1 LTNFGGI
8 VKINA
13 ESACKAHGLRPV
25 GFVWVDTLVADR
37 SPPDKSE
44 KHVMRRMLV
53 CALAVSLLLVSSGCP
68 RKKTAPGELSYIPPD
83 AAVVAVVRVKRIMEA
98 KLLEPLL
105 QDAMVAAQLKQSPI
119 DLRKIESAT
128 VAGVPRKGEAKPW
141 QPPFSPVA
149 VIRFTEPTDAKAMIE
164 KIAPPGRVKFEERS
178 HQGKTY
184 YMAERDNFFFQ
195 PDEKTLVIGE
205 LEETVKG
212 LLSGAANGPAAEK
225 LQAAGAGD
233 DLVAVVL
240 MEPMQRFV
248 QEAKGKLD
256 KDAPPPLA
264 AMAALTDQL
273 KSGTLTV
280 NLSGDTLAKLVLDC
294 TSAEAG
300 KKVGDALKGALEF
313 GKFMA
318 GMAIAG
324 AQASKE
330 TPPEAKQALDVAA
343 RTLGGLQLTQSGEQ
357 VVLTAAKPEGL
368 EKLVASI
375 PELMRQRMSAGPGL
389 KRPTRG
395 GKTSAPAFKP
405 PTQDEPAKPEPSPK

>member
-1 LTNFGGI
+1 
-8 VKINA
+8 
-13 ESACKAHGLRPV
+13 
-25 GFVWVDTLVADR
+25 
-37 SPPDKSE
+37 
-44 KHVMRRMLV
+44 MLV

-83 AAVVAVVRVKRIMEA
+83 AAVVAVFRVKKIMEA

-105 QDAMVAAQLKQSPI
+105 QDPMVSAQLKQSPI
-119 DLRKIESAT
+119 DPRKIESAT
-128 VAGVPRKGEAKPW
+128 VAGSPRKGEAKPW

-149 VIRFTEPTDAKAMIE
+149 VIRFTEPTDAKAMLE
-164 KIAPPGRVKFEERS
+164 KIAPPGRAKFEERS

-184 YMAERDNFFFQ
+184 YMADRDNFFFQ

-212 LLSGAANGPAAEK
+212 LLSGAANGPAADK
-225 LQAAGAGD
+225 LQAAGTGD
-233 DLVAVVL
+233 DIVAVVL

-256 KDAPPPLA
+256 KDAPPPVA

-273 KSGTLTV
+273 KSATLTV

-300 KKVGDALKGALEF
+300 KKFGDALKGALEF
-313 GKFMA
+313 GKFMG

-368 EKLVASI
+368 EKLVASV
-375 PELMRQRMSAGPGL
+375 PEMIRSWTMPRGEL
-389 KRPTRG
+389 KKPTRG

-405 PTQDEPAKPEPSPK
+405 AAKDEPAKPELPSK

>member
-1 LTNFGGI
+1 
-8 VKINA
+8 
-13 ESACKAHGLRPV
+13 
-25 GFVWVDTLVADR
+25 
-37 SPPDKSE
+37 
-44 KHVMRRMLV
+44 MRRTLV

-68 RKKTAPGELSYIPPD
+68 RKKTAPAELSYIPSD

-98 KLLEPLL
+98 KLLEPLF
-105 QDAMVAAQLKQSPI
+105 QDAMIAGQLKQSPI
-119 DLRKIESAT
+119 DLRIIESAT

-212 LLSGAANGPAAEK
+212 LLSGAAKGPAVEK
-225 LQAAGAGD
+225 LQAAGTAD

-294 TSAEAG
+294 TSADAG
-300 KKVGDALKGALEF
+300 KKVGDALKGGLEAL
-313 GKFMA
+313 KFLA

-343 RTLGGLQLTQSGEQ
+343 RALGGLQLTQSGEQ

-389 KRPTRG
+389 KRPVRG
-395 GKTSAPAFKP
+395 KASAPPFVP
-405 PTQDEPAKPEPSPK
+405 PAPGKEPAKP